1 MRGFF
6 GPFRIERQVGRGGLG
21 AVYRAVDCRSGD
33 TVALKLLPPGRDP
46 SATRRL
52 RREFD
57 ALRGLQHPNIVRVL
71 DCGEVDGI
79 PWLSMEYVDGLALR
93 EWLAV
98 AGRPRLLEPEPD
110 LDAPEGVDLDV
121 LFEEPDS
128 GALLAAARARRF
140 LVETGLEAML
150 TAEEQVEQNN
160 PDRLHALCEAL
171 AQVCDGL
178 TFVHSRGLLH
188 RDVKPRNILVRQD
201 RRATLVDFGLA
212 KSMSDAEITDHGH
225 VVGTY
230 RYMPPEQARGEPLDR
245 RSDLYALGVTLYEQ
259 LAGRPPFP
267 HRNQLELLEAIL
279 YQQPPDLA
287 RINPGVPA
295 PLARLAERLLQK
307 NAEDRPQSAAEVA
320 LLLRV
325 IGRGVWGFS
334 EPLLVPRPEEPR
346 EEEPVS
352 AQPRG
357 NGAAR
362 R

>member
-1 MRGFF
+1 VRGFF

-21 AVYRAVDCRSGD
+21 AVYRAVDCRTGD
-33 TVALKLLPPGRDP
+33 TVALKLLPPGPDP

-57 ALRGLQHPNIVRVL
+57 SLRHLDHPNIVRVL
-71 DCGEVDGI
+71 DFGDVDGI
-79 PWLSMEYVDGLALR
+79 PWLSMQFVDGLALR

-110 LDAPEGVDLDV
+110 ADAPEGVDLDV

-140 LVETGLEAML
+140 LIETGLEAML

-178 TFVHSRGLLH
+178 SFVHSRGLLH
-188 RDVKPRNILVRQD
+188 RDVKPGNVLVGQD
-201 RRATLVDFGLA
+201 RRVTLVDFGLA
-212 KSMSDAEITDHGH
+212 KSMTDAEITDHGH

-230 RYMPPEQARGEPLDR
+230 RYMPPEQARGEALDR
-245 RSDLYALGVTLYEQ
+245 RSDLYALGVTLYEL

-279 YQQPPDLA
+279 YQEPPEIA
-287 RINPGVPA
+287 RINPGAPA

-307 NAEDRPQSAAEVA
+307 RAEERPQSAVEVA

-334 EPLLVPRPEEPR
+334 EPLLVPRAEEQR
-346 EEEPVS
+346 
-352 AQPRG
+352 
-357 NGAAR
+357 
-362 R
+362 